1 MRIGFW
7 IKNARNI
14 ALPQSLLPCLTAIV
28 LCIGEEGFVWW
39 LAIPVILGVCAAHLG
54 MNLADDYFDYKHDS
68 RTRADISSTS
78 IRARMEKCHYLE
90 PSPALPKG
98 GSEIAAKAAVDGRSA
113 TPVDGRTPQSHSD
126 SSPINKGAEEEVK
139 GERLEVKG
147 ERLEEK
153 ATLSELG
160 WAIVGFLAFAAA
172 MGGIV
177 LVVQWLL
184 HGWQATMG
192 MVIYAILG
200 LIIGINYSGKPLELG
215 YHGLGELV
223 IGMMFGPLLMLG
235 VQAALTGTPFTW
247 EMLCMSVGIGCMVT
261 NIVYVHSVME
271 VKADAE
277 LGKMTFARLLFEA
290 KSIGTPQ
297 SHSDSSPINK
307 GAKRGERLMVIFI
320 GVFAMMPFVML
331 GLGIAMGWWS
341 AWYLLTLATLPM
353 SIYLIHSTRLFAYGL
368 PRNDTPYWWM
378 GPMGNWEG
386 YKKVGIDWFLY
397 RWLLARN
404 ICTFFC
410 LILMVVSLVL
420 R

>member
-90 PSPALPKG
+90 PSPTLPKG
-98 GSEIAAKAAVDGRSA
+98 GDE
-113 TPVDGRTPQSHSD
+113 
-126 SSPINKGAEEEVK
+126 
-139 GERLEVKG
+139 G

-177 LVVQWLL
+177 LVAQWLL

-235 VQAALTGTPFTW
+235 VQAALTGNPFTW

-353 SIYLIHSTRLFAYGL
+353 SVYLIHSTRLFAYGL
-368 PRNDTPYWWM
+368 PREDTPHWWM

-410 LILMVVSLVL
+410 LILMIVCCVFSVL
-420 R
+420 GI

>member
-90 PSPALPKG
+90 PSPTLPKG
-98 GSEIAAKAAVDGRSA
+98 GDE
-113 TPVDGRTPQSHSD
+113 
-126 SSPINKGAEEEVK
+126 
-139 GERLEVKG
+139 GERLEVRG
-147 ERLEEK
+147 ERQEEK

-177 LVVQWLL
+177 LVAQWLL

-271 VKADAE
+271 VNADAE
-277 LGKMTFARLLFEA
+277 LGKMTFARLL
-290 KSIGTPQ
+290 KS
-297 SHSDSSPINK
+297 K
-307 GAKRGERLMVIFI
+307 AAMVIFI

-353 SIYLIHSTRLFAYGL
+353 SVYLIHSTRLFAYGL
-368 PRNDTPYWWM
+368 PREDTPHWWM

-386 YKKVGIDWFLY
+386 YKKAGIDWFLY

-410 LILMVVSLVL
+410 LILMIVSCVSLVF
-420 R
+420 RG

>member
-126 SSPINKGAEEEVK
+126 SSPINKGAK
-139 GERLEVKG
+139 A
-147 ERLEEK
+147 EK

-177 LVVQWLL
+177 LVAQWLL

-271 VKADAE
+271 VNADAE

-353 SIYLIHSTRLFAYGL
+353 SVYLIHSTRLFAYGL
-368 PRNDTPYWWM
+368 PREDTPHWWM

-386 YKKVGIDWFLY
+386 YKKAGIDWFLY

-410 LILMVVSLVL
+410 LILMIVHLFQL
-420 R
+420 